1 LRRSFGSSP
10 KRSRTT
16 EGSIGIELQ
25 ERVLVVLGQ
34 EEDGGESENV
44 DTEKR
49 AGLESVREK
58 EEVLGHEL

>member
-1 LRRSFGSSP
+1 M
-10 KRSRTT
+10 
-16 EGSIGIELQ
+16 
-25 ERVLVVLGQ
+25 LVVLGQ